1 MLRLIRS
8 EWQLLLFGFLM
19 TFWSSPGQTFL
30 ISLFSGEIR
39 AELDLSD
46 GEFAGIYSLAT
57 LASAILVIWSGAL
70 VDRIDL
76 KKLSLWVVFGLAA
89 GCGLMSI
96 SDSVLSLL
104 LSLFVLR
111 QLGQGLMFIISSTAM
126 VRYIDAHKGKASAL
140 ASIGYA
146 VSEAVMPGLLVA
158 LLLWVG
164 WRQSWQVA
172 AVLLII
178 FMVPA
183 ILYLL
188 RDHRQRH
195 SNYLI
200 RLDDDGRDDS
210 NGSGRT
216 YRRRQWTRAEVLR
229 DRYFYLFAPG
239 LMSQPLMFTGFIFH
253 QVHLVESKGW
263 PLLGWATLFS
273 LYAVVSVATK
283 LVCGPLID
291 RFGAIRMIPLVA
303 LPMGLG
309 LVILALAD
317 SLAWG
322 GVFLVLTGITVGF
335 QSTAVAPFWSEMY
348 GSRHLGAIK
357 SLGAAAMVFCT
368 ALSPVVIG
376 WQIDLGVSMETL
388 AMAAAVYVF
397 LTSALAWYACRSH
410 SQSLD
415 ISQGAPPPL

>member
-57 LASAILVIWSGAL
+57 LASAILVVWSGAL

-96 SDSVLSLL
+96 SDSVLTLL

-140 ASIGYA
+140 SSIGYA

-188 RDHRQRH
+188 RDHHQRH
-195 SNYLI
+195 SDYLI
-200 RLDDDGRDDS
+200 RLNGNSCDGS
-210 NGSGRT
+210 NASGRT
-216 YRRRQWTRAEVLR
+216 YRRRQWTRPEVLR

-273 LYAVVSVATK
+273 VYAVVSVATK
-283 LVCGPLID
+283 LICGPLID
-291 RFGAIRMIPLVA
+291 RYGAIRMIPLVA

-335 QSTAVAPFWSEMY
+335 QSTAVAPFWAEMY
-348 GSRHLGAIK
+348 GSQHLGAIK

-368 ALSPVVIG
+368 ALSPIVIG

-397 LTSALAWYACRSH
+397 LTSALAWYACRNRNQAAELS
-410 SQSLD
+410 
-415 ISQGAPPPL
+415 

>member
-39 AELDLSD
+39 AELALSD

-57 LASAILVIWSGAL
+57 LSSAIVVIWSGSL
-70 VDRIDL
+70 VDRVDL
-76 KKLSLWVVFGLAA
+76 KKLSLTIVFGLAI
-89 GCGLMSI
+89 GCGMMSL
-96 SDSVLSLL
+96 SDSVLTLFI
-104 LSLFVLR
+104 SLFVLR
-111 QLGQGLMFIISSTAM
+111 QLGQGLMFIVSSTAM
-126 VRYIDAHKGKASAL
+126 VRYLDEHKGKASAL
-140 ASIGYA
+140 ASMGYA

-172 AVLLII
+172 AVLLVV

-195 SNYLI
+195 DSYLVK
-200 RLDDDGRDDS
+200 LASDDADS
-210 NGSGRT
+210 NRV
-216 YRRRQWTRAEVLR
+216 YRRRQWSRAEVIR
-229 DRYFYLFAPG
+229 DPYFYLFAPG

-253 QVHLVESKGW
+253 QVHLVESKAW
-263 PLLGWATLFS
+263 PLIGWASLFA
-273 LYAVVSVATK
+273 LYALVSVATK

-291 RFGAIRMIPLVA
+291 RYGAIKMIPIVA
-303 LPMGLG
+303 LPMGVG
-309 LVILALAD
+309 LVILGLAD
-317 SLAWG
+317 SLFWG

-335 QSTAVAPFWSEMY
+335 QSTAVAPFWSDIY
-348 GSRHLGAIK
+348 GNKHLGAIK

-368 ALSPVVIG
+368 ALSPIVIG
-376 WQIDLGVSMETL
+376 WQIDLGVSMDTL
-388 AMAAAVYVF
+388 AMVAAGYVF
-397 LTSALAWYACRSH
+397 LTSALAWYACRRRTVG
-410 SQSLD
+410 LVM
-415 ISQGAPPPL
+415 AE

>member
-39 AELDLSD
+39 AELGLSD

-57 LASAILVIWSGAL
+57 LASAMLVIWSGAL
-70 VDRIDL
+70 VDRMDL

-96 SDSVLSLL
+96 SDSVLTLL
-104 LSLFVLR
+104 LSLFILR

-126 VRYIDAHKGKASAL
+126 VRYLDEHKGKASAL

-146 VSEAVMPGLLVA
+146 VSEAVMPGLLVS

-172 AVLLII
+172 AVLLIVL
-178 FMVPA
+178 MVPA

-188 RDHRQRH
+188 GGHRQRH
-195 SNYLI
+195 SDYLV
-200 RLDDDGRDDS
+200 RLDVQSAD
-210 NGSGRT
+210 NLRT
-216 YRRRQWTRAEVLR
+216 FRRRQWTRAEVLR

-253 QVHLVESKGW
+253 QVHLVEVKGW
-263 PLLGWATLFS
+263 PLIGWATLFS
-273 LYAVVSVATK
+273 LYAMVSVATK

-303 LPMGLG
+303 LPMGIG

-348 GSRHLGAIK
+348 GNQHLGAIK

-368 ALSPVVIG
+368 ALSPIVIG

-388 AMAAAVYVF
+388 ALAAAAYVF
-397 LTSALAWYACRSH
+397 LTSALAWYACRARLANLS
-410 SQSLD
+410 
-415 ISQGAPPPL
+415 

>member
-57 LASAILVIWSGAL
+57 LASAMLVIWSGAL
-70 VDRIDL
+70 VDRVDL

-96 SDSVLSLL
+96 SNSILTLL
-104 LSLFVLR
+104 LSLFLLR

-126 VRYIDAHKGKASAL
+126 VRYLDEHKGKASAL

-146 VSEAVMPGLLVA
+146 VSEAIMPGLLVA

-164 WRQSWQVA
+164 WRQSWQVT
-172 AVLLII
+172 AVLLLV

-195 SNYLI
+195 GDYLI
-200 RLDDDGRDDS
+200 RLSDDS
-210 NGSGRT
+210 QNSSHS

-263 PLLGWATLFS
+263 PLIGWATLFS

-283 LVCGPLID
+283 LICGPLID

-309 LVILALAD
+309 LIILALAD

-348 GSRHLGAIK
+348 GNQHLGAIK

-368 ALSPVVIG
+368 ALSPIVIG

-388 AMAAAVYVF
+388 ALLAAAYVF
-397 LTSALAWYACRSH
+397 LTSALAWYACSSRARSVN
-410 SQSLD
+410 L
-415 ISQGAPPPL
+415 I

>member
-46 GEFAGIYSLAT
+46 GEFAAIYSLAT

-96 SDSVLSLL
+96 SDSVLTLL

-126 VRYIDAHKGKASAL
+126 VRYLDEHKGKASAL

-183 ILYLL
+183 IFYLL

-195 SNYLI
+195 SDYLI
-200 RLDDDGRDDS
+200 RLDDDGGDHS
-210 NGSGRT
+210 NDTGRT

-322 GVFLVLTGITVGF
+322 GAFLVLTGITVGF
-335 QSTAVAPFWSEMY
+335 QSTTVAPFWSEMY
-348 GSRHLGAIK
+348 GSQHLGAIK

-368 ALSPVVIG
+368 ALSPIVIG

-388 AMAAAVYVF
+388 ALAAAVYVF
-397 LTSALAWYACRSH
+397 LTSALAWYACHSH
-410 SQSLD
+410 SAELV
-415 ISQGAPPPL
+415 

>member
-8 EWQLLLFGFLM
+8 EWQLLLFGFMM

-96 SDSVLSLL
+96 SDSVLTLL

-126 VRYIDAHKGKASAL
+126 VRYLDEHKGKASAL

-195 SNYLI
+195 SDYLN
-200 RLDDDGRDDS
+200 RLDDDGGDHS
-210 NGSGRT
+210 NDAGRT

-335 QSTAVAPFWSEMY
+335 QSTTVAPFWSEMY
-348 GSRHLGAIK
+348 GSQHLGAIK

-368 ALSPVVIG
+368 ALSPIVIG

-388 AMAAAVYVF
+388 ALAAAVYVF

-410 SQSLD
+410 SAEL
-415 ISQGAPPPL
+415 A